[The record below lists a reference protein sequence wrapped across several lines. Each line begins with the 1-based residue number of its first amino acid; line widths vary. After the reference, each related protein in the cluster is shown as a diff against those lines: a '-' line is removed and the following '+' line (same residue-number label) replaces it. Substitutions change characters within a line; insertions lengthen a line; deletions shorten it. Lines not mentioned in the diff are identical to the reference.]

1 MSSSTA
7 SSRSRPSRPP
17 LWLVEGL
24 DIVQHRRRL
33 LLVVVAVVVALGVL
47 LAVVAPGIV
56 PPVPVVGAAVGLA
69 AVLLGLAA
77 ILAADTAD
85 LTVRGPRHV
94 GAAGGEL
101 VAVLPHD
108 PDPSAAARLA
118 DAVSEAK
125 EEGEPLLLGL
135 AASGSDTRRTSGWT
149 DALARAL
156 SDSGLRV
163 LRIDLASGD
172 GEGPGLV
179 EVVRGELKLAQAV
192 EFEAGLRL
200 TRLGPGG
207 DRAGALEALAELTTR
222 LPPDLDVLLAALPTA
237 ATRQVVQ
244 AVACLDHVL
253 IVAERDRTSRVE
265 LIAGLDALEAAGTHP
280 QVVLLDE
287 HTAARLGEREPASDT
302 TAAAAELL
310 ASVPASTTVRPVPP
324 RVTLLPADPS
334 ASLAPTQPGLSDPDP
349 VLPTPDPDPDP
360 VAPDP
365 DPGPLAPEPDRAAVP
380 PEPDPLPVPP
390 EPGPL
395 PVPPEPGPGPIVPE
409 PDPLPV
415 PPEPGPLPVPPEPG
429 PGPIVPEPDP
439 LPAPPEPAPGSDA
452 AAAPRPVDVLLGAA
466 AASATAQIAADLR
479 HAETDEAPHQDDAA
493 AQEPTEADATD
504 EILPVGGGPALQPR
518 DPVQDD
524 LLRTTAQLALLMEDL
539 EGRVETPVETPG
551 ERPVEGRVDRAPHAG
566 PS

>member
-33 LLVVVAVVVALGVL
+33 LLAVVAVVVALGVL

-365 DPGPLAPEPDRAAVP
+365 DPGP
-380 PEPDPLPVPP
+380 
-390 EPGPL
+390 
-395 PVPPEPGPGPIVPE
+395 IVPE